1 MTRTPL
7 LQILIAIVVTLGFV
21 ALVPI
26 VIRELLYPYRRTRE
40 LDEWL
45 DDLKDS
51 CL

>member
-1 MTRTPL
+1 MIRTPL

-45 DDLKDS
+45 DDVRDWDR
-51 CL
+51 

>member
-1 MTRTPL
+1 MTRVL
-7 LQILIAIVVTLGFV
+7 LPVFLAIIALLGFSV
-21 ALVPI
+21 VIPI